1 MSPTETRGSVVVVG
15 IDGTGTAD
23 DALDWAT
30 AEAAARGCRLRIVH
44 AFHPPLLVDP
54 YGVVPPLG
62 DLPLVWAGA
71 EQVLA
76 SAVARARSVA
86 PDLPVTTRLLQATA
100 CPALLGEARDARV
113 LVLGGRGLRGIR
125 GRLSRS
131 ISVQVAAYAPC
142 PVVII
147 RLPDVLDARPSPPRV
162 VVGVDAST
170 SCTGALGFAFQAAG
184 QRGIPLIAVHA
195 WIADPPGDLEAVTG
209 PSAMAEALAGRILDR
224 ALDRWRSTFA
234 AVSVHTVLVR
244 GEPAHALIATSHG
257 AALLVIGTRGRGR
270 VMKAVLGSVSDTVLR
285 HSRCPLAI
293 IRHDTARTP
302 RSAATPGVN
311 TDRATTRATDTG
323 IIPRNRRWHA

>member
-15 IDGTGTAD
+15 IDGIGTAD

-62 DLPLVWAGA
+62 DLPVVWAGA

-86 PDLPVTTRLLQATA
+86 PDLPVTSRLLQATA
-100 CPALLGEARDARV
+100 VSALLGEARDACV
-113 LVLGGRGLRGIR
+113 LVLGSRGRRGLRGR
-125 GRLSRS
+125 WSRS
-131 ISVQVAAYAPC
+131 IPVQVAAHAPC

-147 RLPDVLDARPSPPRV
+147 RLPDVLDARLSPPRV

-170 SCTGALGFAFQAAG
+170 SCTGALGFAFHAAG
-184 QRGIPLIAVHA
+184 QRGVPLIAVHA
-195 WIADPPGDLEAVTG
+195 WTPDPPGDLEAVTG
-209 PSAMAEALAGRILDR
+209 PSALAEALAGRILDR
-224 ALDRWRSTFA
+224 ALDRWRSAFA

-293 IRHDTARTP
+293 IHYDTARTP
-302 RSAATPGVN
+302 HSAANPEREHRSGH
-311 TDRATTRATDTG
+311 DKSYRRR
-323 IIPRNRRWHA
+323 IIPRNRRWHI